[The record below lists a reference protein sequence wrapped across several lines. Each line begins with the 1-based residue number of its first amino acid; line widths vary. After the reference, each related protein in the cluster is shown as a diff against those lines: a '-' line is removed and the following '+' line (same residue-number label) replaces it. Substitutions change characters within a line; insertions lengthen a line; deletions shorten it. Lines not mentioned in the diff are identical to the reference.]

1 MLLRLHRISPH
12 KSRGEIVST
21 IEIESNLNSEDQ
33 ANIIMMPTTDGD
45 TIDNNNN
52 GVVMIFKSSLV
63 QNVASPKIR
72 LPSNFVGVRCV
83 RRERECNSSSK
94 NTNTQSTSDDPL
106 PSAKNNNNDDD
117 DNDDDVDG
125 GDDNDEN
132 VARNNKYVK
141 FVVVD
146 ENGNERRMTKA
157 EKKKKK
163 RQLAKENK
171 EQAQQNSAKKQKLEE
186 EISSTIQSSTATA
199 MATEGQE
206 GKSSSSSSSSSSY
219 HQLPINP
226 TTMDQELAD
235 FQGERAGL
243 PTVLL
248 SPPMALQF
256 FSKNLHALP
265 EIIPFVV
272 DKEELLLND
281 DEIVEDAHNNNNNN
295 NYYDTNGDGGA
306 VLIHSHSM
314 AEDWSNRLKEKCIL
328 PAESVR
334 QKEDLR
340 PLAYRLHPEPWQRM
354 RPTPIK
360 EQPMLTTSRSRNR
373 KYHNPEKEDKK
384 KSLVPKTTEDQ
395 IIVNPNPRDWITLTC
410 RPRLTSSSSSSSSSS
425 ILQHD
430 DILSIV
436 FEYIHRETPF
446 YLSCGAKFGSDYL
459 IYDGPRESRHAF
471 AGLRVLSRFTNLM
484 TSSSSL
490 LPTTDKDLNASS
502 PPPSSSELQLP
513 LPTAFSLTSFVRCL
527 NTAGK
532 LALLATVE
540 EVQVVVPDSN
550 EEQQEGSNG
559 ENDIDQNDTI
569 TRKINNNNITT
580 HYRVAFVDVAL
591 EKVLDVHKRKKGSSK
606 KKLQKR
612 RDVTQNLAKK

>member
-1 MLLRLHRISPH
+1 
-12 KSRGEIVST
+12 
-21 IEIESNLNSEDQ
+21 
-33 ANIIMMPTTDGD
+33 MMTTTDD
-45 TIDNNNN
+45 ITIDDNNN
-52 GVVMIFKSSLV
+52 GAVMIFKSSLV
-63 QNVASPKIR
+63 RYVASPKVR

-83 RRERECNSSSK
+83 RRERECNSSK
-94 NTNTQSTSDDPL
+94 NTNTQSTSDNPL
-106 PSAKNNNNDDD
+106 PSANNNNDE
-117 DNDDDVDG
+117 DDVD
-125 GDDNDEN
+125 NDEEI
-132 VARNNKYVK
+132 VTRNNKYIK

-171 EQAQQNSAKKQKLEE
+171 EQAQQNSAKKLKLEE
-186 EISSTIQSSTATA
+186 DISSTIPSSTTT
-199 MATEGQE
+199 ATEGQE
-206 GKSSSSSSSSSSY
+206 GKYSSSSSSY

-226 TTMDQELAD
+226 TTMDQELAE
-235 FQGERAGL
+235 FKGERAGL
-243 PTVLL
+243 PTVIL

-256 FSKNLHALP
+256 FSKNLHILP
-265 EIIPFVV
+265 EIIPLVV
-272 DKEELLLND
+272 DKEELLND
-281 DEIVEDAHNNNNNN
+281 DEIVEDAHNNNN
-295 NYYDTNGDGGA
+295 YDDTNGDGA

-314 AEDWSNRLKEKCIL
+314 AKDWSNRLKEKCIL
-328 PAESVR
+328 PAEFAR

-360 EQPMLTTSRSRNR
+360 EEPMLTTSRSQNRN
-373 KYHNPEKEDKK
+373 HNPDKEDRKK
-384 KSLVPKTTEDQ
+384 PLIATTTTEDQ
-395 IIVNPNPRDWITLTC
+395 IIVNPNPRNWITLTC
-410 RPRLTSSSSSSSSSS
+410 RPRPRLKSSSSSSSS

-436 FEYIHRETPF
+436 FEYLHRETPF
-446 YLSCGAKFGSDYL
+446 HLSCGAKFGSDML
-459 IYDGPRESRHAF
+459 LYDGIRETRHAF
-471 AGLRVLSRFTNLM
+471 AGLRVLSRFTNSM

-490 LPTTDKDLNASS
+490 LSTTDKDLNT
-502 PPPSSSELQLP
+502 SSSSSLELQLP

-540 EVQVVVPDSN
+540 EVQVVVPDNN
-550 EEQQEGSNG
+550 EEQKEGSYGND
-559 ENDIDQNDTI
+559 DIDQNDII
-569 TRKINNNNITT
+569 TRKNNNNSTT
-580 HYRVAFVDVAL
+580 HYQVAFVDVAL

>member
-1 MLLRLHRISPH
+1 M
-12 KSRGEIVST
+12 T
-21 IEIESNLNSEDQ
+21 
-33 ANIIMMPTTDGD
+33 TTDGV

-52 GVVMIFKSSLV
+52 DVVMIFRSSLV

-83 RRERECNSSSK
+83 RREH
-94 NTNTQSTSDDPL
+94 
-106 PSAKNNNNDDD
+106 
-117 DNDDDVDG
+117 
-125 GDDNDEN
+125 
-132 VARNNKYVK
+132 
-141 FVVVD
+141 

-186 EISSTIQSSTATA
+186 GISSTIPSSTATAMA

-206 GKSSSSSSSSSSY
+206 GKSSSSPPSSSSY

-235 FQGERAGL
+235 FKCERAGL

-265 EIIPFVV
+265 EIIPLVV

-281 DEIVEDAHNNNNNN
+281 DEEIVEDAHNNNNNC
-295 NYYDTNGDGGA
+295 YDTNGDDSA
-306 VLIHSHSM
+306 VLIHSHTM

-334 QKEDLR
+334 QTEDLR

-360 EQPMLTTSRSRNR
+360 EQPMLTTS
-373 KYHNPEKEDKK
+373 P
-384 KSLVPKTTEDQ
+384 
-395 IIVNPNPRDWITLTC
+395 
-410 RPRLTSSSSSSSSSS
+410 
-425 ILQHD
+425 
-430 DILSIV
+430 
-436 FEYIHRETPF
+436 
-446 YLSCGAKFGSDYL
+446 KFGSDYL

-471 AGLRVLSRFTNLM
+471 AGLRVLSRFTNSM
-484 TSSSSL
+484 TSSSSSL
-490 LPTTDKDLNASS
+490 LPTTDQDLNALSS
-502 PPPSSSELQLP
+502 PSPSSELQLP

-550 EEQQEGSNG
+550 EEQQQGSNG

>member
-1 MLLRLHRISPH
+1 M
-12 KSRGEIVST
+12 T
-21 IEIESNLNSEDQ
+21 
-33 ANIIMMPTTDGD
+33 TTDD
-45 TIDNNNN
+45 DYVKKNIKVIDDNNNR
-52 GVVMIFKSSLV
+52 VVMMFKSSLV
-63 QNVASPKIR
+63 RNVSSQKVR
-72 LPSNFVGVRCV
+72 LPSNFVGVRSR
-83 RRERECNSSSK
+83 RRERECSSK
-94 NTNTQSTSDDPL
+94 NTNTP
-106 PSAKNNNNDDD
+106 PVNDI
-117 DNDDDVDG
+117 DDVD
-125 GDDNDEN
+125 DDENN
-132 VARNNKYVK
+132 VARNNKYVR

-163 RQLAKENK
+163 RQIVKENK
-171 EQAQQNSAKKQKLEE
+171 DQAQQNPAKKQKLDET
-186 EISSTIQSSTATA
+186 ISTRPSSSTTTTTSTIETQ
-199 MATEGQE
+199 EG
-206 GKSSSSSSSSSSY
+206 GKSSSTSSSY

-226 TTMDQELAD
+226 ITMDQELAD
-235 FQGERAGL
+235 FKGERAGL
-243 PTVLL
+243 PTVIL

-256 FSKNLHALP
+256 FTKNLNALP
-265 EIIPFVV
+265 EIIPLVV
-272 DKEELLLND
+272 D
-281 DEIVEDAHNNNNNN
+281 NNNKNGA
-295 NYYDTNGDGGA
+295 TGDGA
-306 VLIHSHSM
+306 ILIYSHSM

-328 PAESVR
+328 PAEGVR

-360 EQPMLTTSRSRNR
+360 EQPSLTTTRSRNHPDIEER
-373 KYHNPEKEDKK
+373 K
-384 KSLVPKTTEDQ
+384 KSLVATTTTEDQ

-410 RPRLTSSSSSSSSSS
+410 RPRLTSSLSSLSSSS

-436 FEYIHRETPF
+436 FEYLHRETPF
-446 YLSCGAKFGSDYL
+446 YLSCGAKFGADYL
-459 IYDGPRESRHAF
+459 LYDGPREERHAF
-471 AGLRVLSRFTNLM
+471 AGLRVLSRFTNSM
-484 TSSSSL
+484 TSSSS
-490 LPTTDKDLNASS
+490 
-502 PPPSSSELQLP
+502 SSSEFQLP

-540 EVQVVVPDSN
+540 EVQVVAPDNN
-550 EEQQEGSNG
+550 EKQKEEGSNG
-559 ENDIDQNDTI
+559 DDDIDQNNVI
-569 TRKINNNNITT
+569 TRKNNNNNITT

>member
-1 MLLRLHRISPH
+1 LLLPTALISPH
-12 KSRGEIVST
+12 KSQGKTVST
-21 IEIESNLNSEDQ
+21 IEIESNLDSWDQ
-33 ANIIMMPTTDGD
+33 ASITMVTTTDD
-45 TIDNNNN
+45 ITIDDNNN

-63 QNVASPKIR
+63 RNVASSKVR

-83 RRERECNSSSK
+83 RRERECNSSK
-94 NTNTQSTSDDPL
+94 NTNTQSTSDNPL
-106 PSAKNNNNDDD
+106 PSANDNNDDD
-117 DNDDDVDG
+117 DADDE
-125 GDDNDEN
+125 DDKN

-163 RQLAKENK
+163 RQLAKQNK
-171 EQAQQNSAKKQKLEE
+171 EQAQQNSAKRQKLEE
-186 EISSTIQSSTATA
+186 EISSTIPSSTKT
-199 MATEGQE
+199 ATEGQE
-206 GKSSSSSSSSSSY
+206 GKSSPSSSSY

-235 FQGERAGL
+235 FKGERAGL

-256 FSKNLHALP
+256 FTKNLHVLP
-265 EIIPFVV
+265 EIIPLVV
-272 DKEELLLND
+272 DKEELLND
-281 DEIVEDAHNNNNNN
+281 DEIVEDAHNNNN
-295 NYYDTNGDGGA
+295 YYDANGDGA

-314 AEDWSNRLKEKCIL
+314 AEEWSNRLKEKCIL
-328 PAESVR
+328 PAEFVR

-373 KYHNPEKEDKK
+373 NHNLDKDDRT
-384 KSLVPKTTEDQ
+384 KSLVATTTEDP

-410 RPRLTSSSSSSSSSS
+410 RPRLTSSSSSSSS

-430 DILSIV
+430 DIISIV
-436 FEYIHRETPF
+436 FEYLHRETPF
-446 YLSCGAKFGSDYL
+446 YLSCGAKFGSDLL

-471 AGLRVLSRFTNLM
+471 AGLRVLSRFTNSM

-490 LPTTDKDLNASS
+490 LPATDKDVNILS
-502 PPPSSSELQLP
+502 SSSELQLP

-540 EVQVVVPDSN
+540 EVEVVVPDNN
-550 EEQQEGSNG
+550 EKQKEGSNG
-559 ENDIDQNDTI
+559 DNDIDQNDII
-569 TRKINNNNITT
+569 TRKNNNNNNTT